1 MISVIGLTHI
11 LNESGSMAIDPI
23 VIIDDN
29 EVLNAIEEYNK
40 GRKLKKEGENL
51 IDHARS
57 VLDRKL
63 YENGVMRSES
73 NQTIVEISEYDV
85 SIFDKKKF
93 KEDNP
98 DVYDR
103 YNTNKVQ
110 HKYVFTSKS

>member
-1 MISVIGLTHI
+1 
-11 LNESGSMAIDPI
+11 
-23 VIIDDN
+23 
-29 EVLNAIEEYNK
+29 
-40 GRKLKKEGENL
+40 
-51 IDHARS
+51 
-57 VLDRKL
+57 
-63 YENGVMRSES
+63 MRSES